1 LDINLSSIRLC
12 LYAETPVIA
21 IVLLENPPIILH
33 IFAFHRI
40 LNEINVFFTLVNVFV
55 SLRLDADVPFM
66 VPFMQSRL
74 PHTVLHENHM
84 HHLLHEIAARIEL
97 VIVHMVALL
106 SCIGQTVVTLQKL
119 HTPLI
124 ESLTLS
130 FEVDELTIQLID
142 FLCKFV
148 DFGVVAGLLRRLFN
162 LS

>member
-1 LDINLSSIRLC
+1 
-12 LYAETPVIA
+12 
-21 IVLLENPPIILH
+21 
-33 IFAFHRI
+33 
-40 LNEINVFFTLVNVFV
+40 
-55 SLRLDADVPFM
+55 
-66 VPFMQSRL
+66 
-74 PHTVLHENHM
+74 
-84 HHLLHEIAARIEL
+84 
-97 VIVHMVALL
+97 MVALL